1 MELDFEKMNGL
12 IPAIIQDNYTQ
23 KVLMLGFMNKEAYE
37 KTVETGKVTFFSRTK
52 NRLWT
57 KGEQSGNFLHVV
69 SIKADCDNDTLL
81 IMVHPDG
88 PVCHTGTDTCWGEK
102 NEQDIMFLKELQD
115 FIDRRRQEMPDKSY
129 TTSLFNSGVNKMAQ
143 KVGEEAVETIIEACN
158 GTDERLIYEGA
169 DLLYHLIVL
178 LTYKGYRIE
187 DLAREL
193 KERHSTNW
201 KNINGKNGS
210 TTAYHISACQHQP
223 AGAGNSFRHQL

>member
-37 KTVETGKVTFFSRTK
+37 KTMETGKVTFFSRTK

-57 KGEQSGNFLHVV
+57 KGEESGNFLHVV
-69 SIKADCDNDTLL
+69 SVKADCDNDTLL
-81 IMVHPDG
+81 IMVHPEG
-88 PVCHTGTDTCWGEK
+88 PVCHKGTDTCWGDK

-115 FIDRRRQEMPDKSY
+115 FIDRRRQEMPEKSY

-143 KVGEEAVETIIEACN
+143 KVGEEAVETILEACN

-187 DLAREL
+187 DLARD
-193 KERHSTNW
+193 
-201 KNINGKNGS
+201 
-210 TTAYHISACQHQP
+210 
-223 AGAGNSFRHQL
+223 

>member
-12 IPAIIQDNYTQ
+12 IPSIIQDNYTQ

-37 KTVETGKVTFFSRTK
+37 KTMETGKVTFFSRTK

-57 KGEQSGNFLHVV
+57 KGEESGNFLHVV
-69 SIKADCDNDTLL
+69 SVKADCDNDTLL
-81 IMVHPDG
+81 IMVHPEG
-88 PVCHTGTDTCWGEK
+88 PVCHKGTDTCWGDK

-115 FIDRRRQEMPDKSY
+115 FIDRRRQEMPEKSY

-143 KVGEEAVETIIEACN
+143 KVGEEAVETILEACN

-193 KERHSTNW
+193 KERHSATW
-201 KNINGKNGS
+201 KK
-210 TTAYHISACQHQP
+210 H
-223 AGAGNSFRHQL
+223 

>member
-37 KTVETGKVTFFSRTK
+37 KTMETGKVTFFSRTK

-57 KGEQSGNFLHVV
+57 KGEESGNFLHVV
-69 SIKADCDNDTLL
+69 SVKADCDNDTLL
-81 IMVHPDG
+81 IMVHPEG
-88 PVCHTGTDTCWGEK
+88 PVCHKGIDTCWGDK

-115 FIDRRRQEMPDKSY
+115 FIDRRRQEMPEKSY

-143 KVGEEAVETIIEACN
+143 KVGEEAVETILEACN

-193 KERHSTNW
+193 KERHSATW
-201 KNINGKNGS
+201 KK
-210 TTAYHISACQHQP
+210 H
-223 AGAGNSFRHQL
+223 

>member
-37 KTVETGKVTFFSRTK
+37 KTVKTGKVTFFSRTK

-143 KVGEEAVETIIEACN
+143 KVGEEAVETVIEACN

-193 KERHSTNW
+193 KERHSATW
-201 KNINGKNGS
+201 KK
-210 TTAYHISACQHQP
+210 H
-223 AGAGNSFRHQL
+223 

>member
-1 MELDFEKMNGL
+1 MQPDFDKMDGL
-12 IPAIIQDNYTQ
+12 VPAIIQDSYTQ

-37 KTVETGKVTFFSRTK
+37 KTLETGKVTFYSRTK
-52 NRLWT
+52 KRLWT
-57 KGEQSGNFLHVV
+57 KGETSGNFLEVV
-69 SIKADCDNDTLL
+69 SVKNDCDNDTLL
-81 IMVHPDG
+81 IQVHPTG

-115 FIDRRRQEMPDKSY
+115 FIDKRHEEMPEKSY
-129 TTSLFNSGVNKMAQ
+129 TTSLFKSGVNKMAQ

-178 LTYKGYRIE
+178 LTSKGYRIE

-193 KERHSTNW
+193 KERHSESW
-201 KNINGKNGS
+201 KK
-210 TTAYHISACQHQP
+210 H
-223 AGAGNSFRHQL
+223 

>member
-1 MELDFEKMNGL
+1 MNGL

-37 KTVETGKVTFFSRTK
+37 KTVKTGKVTFFSRTK

-143 KVGEEAVETIIEACN
+143 KVGEEAVETVIEACN

-193 KERHSTNW
+193 KERHSANW
-201 KNINGKNGS
+201 KK
-210 TTAYHISACQHQP
+210 H
-223 AGAGNSFRHQL
+223 

>member
-1 MELDFEKMNGL
+1 MKPDFDKMDGL
-12 IPAIIQDNYTQ
+12 VPAIIQDSYTQ

-37 KTVETGKVTFFSRTK
+37 KTLETGKVTFYSRTK
-52 NRLWT
+52 QRLWT
-57 KGEQSGNFLHVV
+57 KGETSGNFLEVV
-69 SIKADCDNDTLL
+69 SVKNDCDNDTLL
-81 IMVHPDG
+81 IQVHPTG

-115 FIDRRRQEMPDKSY
+115 FIDKRHEEMPEKSY
-129 TTSLFNSGVNKMAQ
+129 TTSLFKSGVNKMAQ

-178 LTYKGYRIE
+178 LTSKGYRIE

-193 KERHSTNW
+193 KERHSESW
-201 KNINGKNGS
+201 KK
-210 TTAYHISACQHQP
+210 H
-223 AGAGNSFRHQL
+223 